1 MHLKLV
7 QSKQNPIHKHQLERQ
22 RKNPEARCPEA
33 RTTRAVAASRN
44 GSFSPSRSRAPK
56 SHGLHGGG
64 AGGASDERR
73 RHRRAGA
80 PIPRRAARRLAAIPR
95 PRLCARHV
103 SLSDPC

>member
-7 QSKQNPIHKHQLERQ
+7 QSKQNPIYKLEWQ
-22 RKNPEARCPEA
+22 RKNREA